1 MNMQQQIYIAI
12 AIGAL
17 AVIVILTIFFRKRTP
32 QARLSP
38 LAAVAFVFVIAGLV
52 LGDSRIVGYSLM
64 GVGILFALID
74 IIYKLKK

>member
-1 MNMQQQIYIAI
+1 MQQQIYIAI

-38 LAAVAFVFVIAGLV
+38 LAAVAVVFVIAGLV